1 MPAKHTLT
9 QSADAPTP
17 QSQLPGITG
26 NGLQAGWPP
35 LWGPS
40 ADRSGS
46 SVSTAPAS
54 QSPTN
59 GVSAWPSLA
68 ASQRQIQ
75 PSASHTPTS
84 SQLPQHQTDPFTSA
98 WQSHQSDQQQKETA
112 ASSASDRIRVTLP
125 APLTASQ
132 VPSVQADPDGAALL
146 QKVQSAVGN
155 GELSIEEGTKQ
166 LVAFLRQ
173 REQINKGK
181 SGAHVPK
188 PPPGF
193 ATAASLASAGKPQ
206 LPSQLPDSGLASQS
220 DRTTVSSPFPA
231 MQPSSSP
238 TQSQA
243 ANLLSSAQLQ
253 PGIEAPG
260 ARGGLQWSGG
270 NAAPGLH
277 QWGYPQAAD
286 NAMPS
291 QLLVNISS
299 TMPPVSSRLP
309 NTAGMFPVDL
319 VAASAA
325 LWAAPAT
332 GELCCQTLPAHACLG
347 DKTIPMQ
354 ECHQWCTLCI
364 CDLM

>member
-1 MPAKHTLT
+1 MPSTPAKHTLT
-9 QSADAPTP
+9 HSADVPTP
-17 QSQLPGITG
+17 QSQLPGIKG

-40 ADRSGS
+40 ADRSGN

-54 QSPTN
+54 QSPPN
-59 GVSAWPSLA
+59 GASAWPSLA
-68 ASQRQIQ
+68 ASRQQVQ
-75 PSASHTPTS
+75 PSTSHTPTS
-84 SQLPQHQTDPFTSA
+84 SQLPQHQTDQFTSA
-98 WQSHQSDQQQKETA
+98 WQSHQSDQQQDETA
-112 ASSASDRIRVTLP
+112 ASSASDRVRVTLP

-146 QKVQSAVGN
+146 QKVQSAVGS

-181 SGAHVPK
+181 SGAHVPT

-206 LPSQLPDSGLASQS
+206 LPPQLPDSGLASQS
-220 DRTTVSSPFPA
+220 DRTTVSSLLPA
-231 MQPSSSP
+231 MQPSSTS
-238 TQSQA
+238 TQSPA

-253 PGIEAPG
+253 PGTEAPG
-260 ARGGLQWSGG
+260 AQQGVLQWGG
-270 NAAPGLH
+270 ANAAPGSH
-277 QWGYPQAAD
+277 QWGCPQAAD
-286 NAMPS
+286 NFLPS
-291 QLLVNISS
+291 QLLVNNGS

-309 NTAGMFPVDL
+309 STAGMFPVDL

-332 GELCCQTLPAHACLG
+332 GKLC
-347 DKTIPMQ
+347 
-354 ECHQWCTLCI
+354 
-364 CDLM
+364 